1 MASEFKSN
9 IITGLAAGVGATLLA
24 PILLPML
31 ARIVKPL
38 TKSIIKTSITAY
50 ERGRES
56 FAELSETVD
65 DLVAEAKVELEAGA
79 ADAAT
84 AASVGALA
92 GKDSNTGQRPA
103 GGAAPSPSGKSG
115 ETAPASTGAPAA
127 PPSAPK
133 EAAPSPAGAP
143 QAQPGQ
149 ADTGSKEGSS
159 ETPAG

>member
-1 MASEFKSN
+1 MASEIKSN

-79 ADAAT
+79 AGAAT
-84 AASVGALA
+84 APTGGAQA
-92 GKDSNTGQRPA
+92 GKDSNNTRRPA
-103 GGAAPSPSGKSG
+103 S
-115 ETAPASTGAPAA
+115 ETAPA
-127 PPSAPK
+127 PSGKPG
-133 EAAPSPAGAP
+133 EAAPASTTAP
-143 QAQPGQ
+143 VAQPGK
-149 ADTGSKEGSS
+149 ADTGGKEGSS
-159 ETPAG
+159 GTPAS